1 MSIVIISLLTV
12 ILCGEITVR
21 AHLLQHKKG
30 STMEKKQGIFTIVV
44 IALIPLVMVLGN
56 SMVVPVLPTIKS
68 KLDLTQF
75 QTSLI
80 ITVFSFAA
88 GVIIPLVG
96 YLSDR
101 FGRKKVIVPSLILYG
116 IGGIISGIAA
126 WKIDNSYNLI
136 IIGRIIQGIGAAGTA
151 YIAMALVGDL
161 YSGAEESKVLGIIE
175 SSNGLGKILSPI
187 LGSLIALITWFA
199 VFFAFPI
206 LCFISAVL
214 VWLVVKEKKREK
226 FKALPQYLRD
236 LKKIFIQ
243 EGKWLVPALLV
254 GSTGLFILFGVL
266 FYLSDIIEDRYRID
280 GVFKGSLLAVPLLG
294 LVVSSYI
301 TGAKIKQNDQLIRK
315 MMVIG
320 LILLTASLIV
330 VAFYKQLYW
339 MMGFLTLGSIG
350 TGLLLPCLNTLITG
364 AVPKSE
370 RGMITSLY
378 GSVRF
383 LGVAFGPPIFG
394 WLMGISHQTL
404 FFSVSGLSLL
414 TLIITFFFINPVKGR
429 GTKKSL
435 FKKWGESTA

>member
-1 MSIVIISLLTV
+1 
-12 ILCGEITVR
+12 
-21 AHLLQHKKG
+21 
-30 STMEKKQGIFTIVV
+30 MEKKQGLFTIMV

-80 ITVFSFAA
+80 ITVFSFSA
-88 GVIIPLVG
+88 GIIIPLVG

-101 FGRKKVIVPSLILYG
+101 FGRKNIIVPSLIIYG
-116 IGGIISGIAA
+116 IGGVISGIAA
-126 WKIDNSYNLI
+126 WKLEDSYNII
-136 IIGRIIQGIGAAGTA
+136 IIGRIIQGLGAAGTA
-151 YIAMALVGDL
+151 YIGMALIGDL
-161 YSGAEESKVLGIIE
+161 YSGAEESKALGLIE

-199 VFFAFPI
+199 VFFAFPL
-206 LCFISAVL
+206 LCFISAAL
-214 VWLVVKEKKREK
+214 VWFVVKEKKREK
-226 FKALPQYLRD
+226 FKALPQYLKD
-236 LKKIFIQ
+236 LRKIFRQ
-243 EGKWLVPALLV
+243 EGKWIIPALLV

-266 FYLSDIIEDRYRID
+266 FYLSDVIEDRYKID

-294 LVVSSYI
+294 LVVASYV
-301 TGAKIKQNDQLIRK
+301 TGAKIKQNDKLIRK

-320 LILLTASLIV
+320 LILLTASLVI

-394 WLMGISHQTL
+394 WLMGISHKTL
-404 FFSVSGLSLL
+404 FFSVSALSLV
-414 TLIITFFFINPVKGR
+414 TLVITYFFINPVKGR

-435 FKKWGESTA
+435 FEKWGESPA